1 MPDAVIINPVAAV
14 TYDCVNNAQS
24 NTVTLLHYD
33 SKDATDLDFD
43 LDGLGNY
50 QASNIFIDVTP
61 GPHFINV
68 RHTNGC
74 EKATLPF

>member
-1 MPDAVIINPVAAV
+1 VAAV

-24 NTVTLLHYD
+24 NTVTVTYEKQQWCQIWFW
-33 SKDATDLDFD
+33 S
-43 LDGLGNY
+43 DGLGNY

-74 EKATLPF
+74 EKATLPFW